1 MKFQTT
7 VAAPKAVVMSEAEMF
22 AAAEAF
28 EQFHDSVVNGEDAT
42 ALEVF
47 ENLTAVKDMINSKDS
62 SLNRVIN
69 NDPELLAMFRESKGS
84 MEAFATAIVS
94 NLDAAEEGFGKD
106 LWWDSLLGA
115 IWHRNDTTIK
125 HLKPLVDTLL
135 DQVEKADDKKFEKWK
150 MFRQINV
157 FSKYL
162 PDYEDYAKCASALK
176 AAANYLIRTS
186 PDKFDAEA
194 FKKTF
199 AGSIYAKKDGKLN
212 TNTTVG
218 AHLLF
223 QLDIRKRGWHGKD
236 RFIEG
241 LKLMKNLIG
250 VMEKL
255 DEAINKNK
263 SGKFDDAAKAA
274 VKGWCSG
281 ASNVA
286 NLMGHLGRGITA
298 AARKVSGSVLNRLFT
313 LEM

>member
-1 MKFQTT
+1 
-7 VAAPKAVVMSEAEMF
+7 MSEAEMF
-22 AAAEAF
+22 AAVEAF
-28 EQFHDSVVNGEDAT
+28 EQYHDSIVSGEDAT
-42 ALEVF
+42 SLEVF
-47 ENLTAVKDMINSKDS
+47 ENLSVVKDMINSNDS
-62 SLNRVIN
+62 ELGRTIN
-69 NDPELLAMFRESKGS
+69 NEPELLEMFREAKGS
-84 MEAFATAIVS
+84 MESFAEIIATH
-94 NLDAAEEGFGKD
+94 LDVAEEGFAKD
-106 LWWDSLLGA
+106 MWWDSLLSA
-115 IWHRNDTTIK
+115 ILHRNDTTIK

-176 AAANYLIRTS
+176 AAANYLISTS
-186 PDKFDAEA
+186 PDKFDAEE

-199 AGSIYAKKDGKLN
+199 AGSIYAKKNGKLN

-223 QLDIRKRGWHGKD
+223 SLDIRKRGWHGKD

-241 LKLMKNLIG
+241 LKLMKDLLG

-255 DEAINKNK
+255 DEVINKNK

-274 VKGWCSG
+274 VKGWCSS

-298 AARKVSGSVLNRLFT
+298 AARKVSGSVLKRIFT
-313 LEM
+313 TEH